1 MIKDMNMK
9 KSLAMILMLMLAA
22 ALFGCGTNKV
32 PSQSDVPGVAAGN
45 AAASGELTIAAAASL
60 TDPLSELITN
70 YAAVKPD
77 LKITP
82 TYGGSGALQTQIE
95 QGAPVDIF
103 LSAAAKQ
110 MDALDKAGL
119 IVTSSRV
126 DLLKNEIVLV
136 VPASAPVRIGSFSDI
151 STAAVNKIAIGDP
164 KSVPAGQYAQDTL
177 SFLNLWDTVSAK
189 AVMGSDVKQVLSW
202 VSSGDI
208 DCGIV
213 YKTDA
218 ISDKNVQII
227 AEAPNGSHKPIVY
240 PAAVVKASAN
250 QDAAQDF
257 LQYLQSDAA
266 TAVFEKYGFLSALK

>member
-1 MIKDMNMK
+1 MK

-227 AEAPNGSHKPIVY
+227 AEAPNGSHQPIVY
-240 PAAVVKASAN
+240 PAAVVKTSAN
-250 QDAAQDF
+250 LDAAEDF
-257 LQYLQSDAA
+257 LEYLRSEEA
-266 TAVFEKYGFLSALK
+266 TAVFEKYGFLTA